1 MQPIVGGFAVAFVL
15 FAWILPQ
22 FIDYEAVFRA
32 IGEIDATEWLILV
45 AFAMVRF
52 VPESWIY
59 VAAQPGLSIQQG
71 TILFV
76 VSETLA
82 NVPPG
87 GLDIISRFQMTR
99 SWGFPASDAT
109 SETIASWVFS
119 SLSKLALPIAAV
131 FLLAL
136 RHVKDD
142 TLDLV
147 AVISFIAV
155 VAGTV
160 LFTVVIR
167 SERLAGA
174 VGRLLGKFVGAV
186 AGMFRREVTTN
197 FGSLV
202 IEFREQAATVLR
214 TRTLLGLVAGLTA
227 RVASFLVRLLAV
239 RFVGITAETV
249 HWTVLFGAFSLVM
262 AATVI
267 PLFNMPGVTEIVLIG
282 VLNAAAPEATE
293 QVAATVFVYR
303 ILTWLAP
310 IPFGGV
316 AFNRW
321 RRQVRE
327 SDNRDLLDSFEA
339 APHA

>member
-1 MQPIVGGFAVAFVL
+1 
-15 FAWILPQ
+15 
-22 FIDYEAVFRA
+22 
-32 IGEIDATEWLILV
+32 
-45 AFAMVRF
+45 
-52 VPESWIY
+52 
-59 VAAQPGLSIQQG
+59 
-71 TILFV
+71 
-76 VSETLA
+76 
-82 NVPPG
+82 
-87 GLDIISRFQMTR
+87 
-99 SWGFPASDAT
+99 
-109 SETIASWVFS
+109 
-119 SLSKLALPIAAV
+119 V

-167 SERLAGA
+167 SERMAGA
-174 VGRLLGKFVGAV
+174 VGRHLGKFVGAV

-202 IEFREQAATVLR
+202 TEFREQAATVLR